1 LEIIRIL
8 VVNIEDMPQDLLKS
22 MKKNA
27 SDTVSVGNARLKA
40 YQDSLNI
47 YNKSNKLQK
56 DLKARLTLPWSELK
70 KYNSL
75 DDIVKRN
82 EKLKKNKIK
91 PIGETSPYYVKD
103 DDGKYAS
110 HPKHT
115 NKTIPVY
122 KKPTKPENTP
132 EVVTSESD
140 PRLKKYQDSL
150 TAYNKSNDLYKQLL
164 KQGKEG
170 NQGIREQVRDKM
182 ALEEVNY
189 RGNVGMPFS
198 YEGIKP
204 DYVLGTRTPKENKG
218 YLPHYKKPVQPIK
231 YQKSEDIQSTP
242 LSLMKK
248 PEVIVKKQNNYD
260 EGESIMLRM
269 PDRLGGGGGAFIGTK
284 KKDGTVEYVKPEDFK
299 RMGVPPYGQEFILN
313 QLAKKDEK

>member
-1 LEIIRIL
+1 
-8 VVNIEDMPQDLLKS
+8 MPQDLLKS

-56 DLKARLTLPWSELK
+56 DLKTKLAQPWSKLK
-70 KYNSL
+70 N
-75 DDIVKRN
+75 DDSFGNIINRSN
-82 EKLKKNKIK
+82 ELKKNKIK
-91 PIGETSPYYVKD
+91 PIDELFYGFKNEKGEAV
-103 DDGKYAS
+103 S
-110 HPKHT
+110 HPKFT
-115 NKTIPVY
+115 YGFVPVY

-182 ALEEVNY
+182 ALKEVSY

-231 YQKSEDIQSTP
+231 YQKSEDIKSTP

-269 PDRLGGGGGAFIGTK
+269 PDRGIFGGGGGAFIGTK